1 MISMEIV
8 AQFSI
13 YIGLDSG
20 WYCIL
25 IDFRFVSIREEV
37 FHFELGSFVFQ
48 GYSVSCLSID
58 YTSAFMYT
66 VYFLFGL
73 YITRLMAPFNV

>member
-8 AQFSI
+8 AQFNI

-25 IDFRFVSIREEV
+25 IDFRFISITEEV
-37 FHFELGSFVFQ
+37 FHFELGSIVFQ
-48 GYSVSCLSID
+48 RYSVSCLSID
-58 YTSAFMYT
+58 YTFLSAFMYP

-73 YITRLMAPFNV
+73 YITRIMAHL